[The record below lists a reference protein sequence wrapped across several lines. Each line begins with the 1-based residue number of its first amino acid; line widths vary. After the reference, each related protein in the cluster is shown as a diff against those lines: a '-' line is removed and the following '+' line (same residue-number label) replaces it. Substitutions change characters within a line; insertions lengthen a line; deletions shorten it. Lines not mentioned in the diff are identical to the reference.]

1 MSGIRTDETQMPRI
15 PSYQSN
21 QIQLVLNTSISMVFI
36 GVRLYLFVSRFL
48 WRRMVSLVQD
58 AVDAEDVNENS
69 RVEIT

>member
-1 MSGIRTDETQMPRI
+1 
-15 PSYQSN
+15 
-21 QIQLVLNTSISMVFI
+21 MVFI